1 MMFILRT
8 IFWLALV
15 SAMMPARDDDT
26 PGLGETTGR
35 IVGAA
40 MDYCATKPGDCVESA
55 RATAEAIRIPAE
67 FVMRAQG
74 FVTAGPG
81 RPLVPQP
88 VPRPASL

>member
-15 SAMMPARDDDT
+15 SAMMPAREDDT

-81 RPLVPQP
+81 RPVPQP